1 MLTLRQIQSLR
12 PRSKPYKIYD
22 GNGLFLLIQPNGS
35 RLWRFRYRLYGRERR
50 LSLGKFPQVGL
61 RTARAKCHDARD
73 QIAGEIDPAVAKRS
87 KLVTMVGSAATFR
100 AIADEY
106 IDKMKAEGK
115 APATLAKLRWFRDLL
130 DPHIGSMPTGGVSPH
145 DLLIALKLIE
155 RRGLHETAVR
165 TRGFA
170 GRIFRY
176 AIATLRAEHNHVE
189 VLRGALIVPK
199 VTHRAAI
206 LDPRHVGELLRA
218 IQSYTGR
225 PETRI
230 ALQLAP
236 HVFLRPG
243 ELRAAEWS
251 DIDFDNAVWTIPA
264 ARTKMRR
271 PHAVPLSSQSL
282 ALLRELVTLSNP
294 GHYLFPALHDWRQ
307 PICENNLNN
316 ALRRLGRR
324 AANGTQNGNRTSP
337 TRESSGR
344 SANDRPALKANR
356 ITFLQRQIERK
367 RKIDGLASLIATWQ
381 GAEDIDP
388 KFAELVEFAR
398 AYHQSLETRIAPTA
412 IAERLSDLKLMA
424 NDIVVYDTKRLD

>member
-1 MLTLRQIQSLR
+1 MLTLPQIRSLR

-50 LSLGKFPQVGL
+50 LALGKYPHVGL
-61 RTARAKCHDARD
+61 RSARARCRDARD
-73 QIAGEIDPAVAKRS
+73 QLASGIDPAVAKRN
-87 KLVTMVGSAATFR
+87 KLAPIIASTATFR

-106 IDKMKAEGK
+106 IDKMKTEGK

-130 DPHIGSMPTGGVSPH
+130 DPHIGSMPVGGVSPH
-145 DLLIALKLIE
+145 DLLTALKLIE
-155 RRGLHETAVR
+155 RRGHHETAVR

-176 AIATLRAEHNHVE
+176 AIATLRAEHNHAE

-225 PETRI
+225 RETRI

-251 DIDFDNAVWTIPA
+251 DIDFDDAVWSIPA
-264 ARTKMRR
+264 ARAKMRR
-271 PHAVPLSSQSL
+271 PHAVPLSTQSL
-282 ALLRELVTLSNP
+282 ELLHELSALKNP
-294 GHYLFPALHDWRQ
+294 GRYLFPALHNWRR

-316 ALRRLGRR
+316 ALRRLGYDGDEMTAHGFRAMASTLLNESGLWHSDAIERALAHCDPDPVR
-324 AANGTQNGNRTSP
+324 AAYNRASHWAERVRMAQWWSDHLDELRTAGNVIHVDFR
-337 TRESSGR
+337 RGR
-344 SANDRPALKANR
+344 STGGP
-356 ITFLQRQIERK
+356 E
-367 RKIDGLASLIATWQ
+367 
-381 GAEDIDP
+381 
-388 KFAELVEFAR
+388 
-398 AYHQSLETRIAPTA
+398 
-412 IAERLSDLKLMA
+412 
-424 NDIVVYDTKRLD
+424 

>member
-73 QIAGEIDPAVAKRS
+73 QLAGGIDPGVAKRN
-87 KLVTMVGSAATFR
+87 KRAAIVASTVTFR

-130 DPHIGSMPTGGVSPH
+130 DPHIGSMPVGGVSPH
-145 DLLIALKLIE
+145 DLLVALKLIE
-155 RRGLHETAVR
+155 RRGHHETAVR

-176 AIATLRAEHNHVE
+176 AIATLRAEHNHAE
-189 VLRGALIVPK
+189 VLRGALIVPT

-206 LDPRHVGELLRA
+206 LDARHVGELLRA

-251 DIDFDNAVWTIPA
+251 DIDFDTAVWTIPA

-282 ALLRELVTLSNP
+282 ALLRELGTLNNP
-294 GHYLFPALHDWRQ
+294 GHYLFPALHNWRQ

-316 ALRRLGRR
+316 ALRRLGYDGDEMTAHGFRAMASTLLNESGLWHPDAIERALAHSDPDPVR
-324 AANGTQNGNRTSP
+324 AAYNRASHWAERVRMAQWWSDHLDDLRSAGNVIHVDFRG
-337 TRESSGR
+337 GR
-344 SANDRPALKANR
+344 STCSP
-356 ITFLQRQIERK
+356 E
-367 RKIDGLASLIATWQ
+367 
-381 GAEDIDP
+381 
-388 KFAELVEFAR
+388 
-398 AYHQSLETRIAPTA
+398 
-412 IAERLSDLKLMA
+412 
-424 NDIVVYDTKRLD
+424 